1 MSVMVP
7 TTALVVVLI
16 RVTEL
21 PSRLV
26 TYTCDPSR
34 DTVMPYGVRPTRIW
48 DPIARFVTVL
58 IRETVSLPALAT
70 HNVDPLSANAR
81 GVLPTCVVA
90 TTALVVVLIRITVL
104 EPAFATHND
113 APSEL
118 ANIAVGEPPTGIV
131 LTTAPDTGS
140 SNDTV

>member
-16 RVTEL
+16 RVTVL
-21 PSRLV
+21 PSE
-26 TYTCDPSR
+26 
-34 DTVMPYGVRPTRIW
+34 
-48 DPIARFVTVL
+48 F
-58 IRETVSLPALAT
+58 AT

-104 EPAFATHND
+104 EPALATHND
-113 APSEL
+113 FPSEL
-118 ANIAVGEPPTGIV
+118 ATIAVGEPPTGIV
-131 LTTAPDTGS
+131 LSTAPDTGS
-140 SNDTV
+140 SNDTVFLPVLAT